1 MRFDSVQD
9 RSLSEQIVC
18 HVLRKFSVGLLGI
31 LTLIKGFNSR
41 MLVLE
46 F

>member
-1 MRFDSVQD
+1 MLFDSVQD
-9 RSLSEQIVC
+9 RSLSDQIVYY
-18 HVLRKFSVGLLGI
+18 VLRKFSVSLPGI
-31 LTLIKGFNSR
+31 LTPIKGFNSR